1 MLEIFTRAFLSKITI
16 GTSPMVFYIYMES
29 PKRWEPP
36 KENKNSS
43 HGKRYNEDIE
53 KKEKGKT
60 KSVRKF

>member
-1 MLEIFTRAFLSKITI
+1 
-16 GTSPMVFYIYMES
+16 MVFYMYMES